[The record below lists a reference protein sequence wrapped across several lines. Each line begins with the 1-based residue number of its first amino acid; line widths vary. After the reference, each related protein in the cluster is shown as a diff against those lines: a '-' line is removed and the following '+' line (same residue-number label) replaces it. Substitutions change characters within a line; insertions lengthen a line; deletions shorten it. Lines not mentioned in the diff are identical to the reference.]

1 MAAPSYRDFAPSPL
15 PSDDSDDGSDN
26 TTTVRVLVIV
36 AVLAML
42 LLHILGSL
50 RRLSSHD
57 LLHTIVAGIYTLSYP
72 LVSYIIGLMKASDW
86 YHVHFA
92 IWAVFLLLLL
102 GNTDSRQLEEH
113 LREAPLQ
120 GVLDGVRHAEDIR
133 VPQ

>member
-1 MAAPSYRDFAPSPL
+1 
-15 PSDDSDDGSDN
+15 
-26 TTTVRVLVIV
+26 
-36 AVLAML
+36 ML

-102 GNTDSRQLEEH
+102 GNTDSLTARRLSDIDNWKSIYVK
-113 LREAPLQ
+113 APLQ